1 MLYRLI
7 LSVFFSILWVLP
19 LHAANTYYVE
29 RDEGGVYLQT
39 EDNGSW
45 YIGNR
50 DLKHFKVGETGTY
63 RTGANRH
70 GTYISIKHR
79 RFYIDI
85 DASKKLDREM
95 EVFNRSHAKPSAGDI
110 ETKVI
115 IRGNHVLVPATLG
128 YGYRKIDVMLIL
140 DTGAS
145 IVTLHRQFAE
155 QLGIDKTQRALFM
168 LAGGQKIETDVAKLS
183 YLKVGP
189 VTRKNIYA
197 GFIDY
202 KGPENGFQGLLGMN
216 FLRGLDYQIDFK
228 KQVIRWK
235 KR

>member
-7 LSVFFSILWVLP
+7 LAVFFSFLWVLP
-19 LHAANTYYVE
+19 LQAANTYYVD

-39 EDNGSW
+39 DEHGSW
-45 YIGNR
+45 YIDR
-50 DLKHFKVGETGTY
+50 SDLKHFRVGETGTY

-79 RFYIDI
+79 KFYIDV
-85 DASKKLDREM
+85 DASKKLEKDM
-95 EVFNRSHAKPSAGDI
+95 EAFNRSHAESADDL
-110 ETKVI
+110 ETKVV
-115 IRGNHVLVPATLG
+115 IRGNHVLVPVILS
-128 YGYRKIDVMLIL
+128 YGSRKVQVMLLL

-145 IVTLHRQFAE
+145 IVTLHRQVAE
-155 QLGIDKTQRALFM
+155 QLGINKTQRALFM
-168 LAGGQKIETDVAKLS
+168 LAGGQKIETGIAKLS

-189 VTRKNIYA
+189 VAKKNIYA

-228 KQVIRWK
+228 KQVIRWN

>member
-7 LSVFFSILWVLP
+7 LAVFFSFLWVLP
-19 LHAANTYYVE
+19 LQATNTYYVDK
-29 RDEGGVYLQT
+29 DEGGVYLQT
-39 EDNGSW
+39 DEHGSW
-45 YIGNR
+45 YIDR
-50 DLKHFKVGETGTY
+50 SDLKRFRVGETGTY

-79 RFYIDI
+79 KFYIDV
-85 DASKKLDREM
+85 DASKKLEKDM
-95 EVFNRSHAKPSAGDI
+95 EAFNRSPAESADDL
-110 ETKVI
+110 ETKVV
-115 IRGNHVLVPATLG
+115 IRGNHVLVPVILS
-128 YGYRKIDVMLIL
+128 YGSRKVQVMLLL

-145 IVTLHRQFAE
+145 IVTLHRQVAE
-155 QLGIDKTQRALFM
+155 QLGINKTQRALLM
-168 LAGGQKIETDVAKLS
+168 LAGGQKIETGIAKLS

-189 VTRKNIYA
+189 VAKKNIYA

-228 KQVIRWK
+228 KQVIRWN

>member
-7 LSVFFSILWVLP
+7 LAVFFSFLWVLP
-19 LHAANTYYVE
+19 LQATNTYYVD

-39 EDNGSW
+39 DEHGSW
-45 YIGNR
+45 YIDR
-50 DLKHFKVGETGTY
+50 SDLKRFRVGETGTY
-63 RTGANRH
+63 RTGASRH

-79 RFYIDI
+79 KFYIDV
-85 DASKKLDREM
+85 DASKKLEKDM
-95 EVFNRSHAKPSAGDI
+95 EAFNRSQTKLADDL
-110 ETKVI
+110 ETKVV
-115 IRGNHVLVPATLG
+115 IRGNHVLVPAILS
-128 YGYRKIDVMLIL
+128 YGSRKLHVMLLL

-145 IVTLHRQFAE
+145 IVTLHRQVAE
-155 QLGIDKTQRALFM
+155 QLGINKTQRALFM
-168 LAGGQKIETDVAKLS
+168 LAGGQKIETGIAKLS

-189 VTRKNIYA
+189 VAKKNIYA

-228 KQVIRWK
+228 KQVIRWN